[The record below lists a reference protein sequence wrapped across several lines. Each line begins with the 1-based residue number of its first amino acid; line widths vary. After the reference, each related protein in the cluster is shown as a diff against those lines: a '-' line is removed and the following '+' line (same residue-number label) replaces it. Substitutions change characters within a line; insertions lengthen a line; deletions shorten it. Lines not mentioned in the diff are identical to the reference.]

1 MAAALLLQNVDY
13 QSLFLDV
20 VHLHVSTQ
28 LLNPQQSLHA
38 LDRNTLVS
46 LLKLQAQFGCLFFGS
61 APNEFFENLDQLI
74 AVSEGDVVTL
84 LPVANFR
91 PRLEESFVNTIH
103 LLLNFVEP
111 NSSLLNV
118 FDDLGGVPKWSLGVL
133 SAWQKNLSFVVPSGD
148 ALLGI
153 VQLIHKT
160 LRNFM

>member
-61 APNEFFENLDQLI
+61 APNKSFENLDELI

-84 LPVANFR
+84 LPVADFR
-91 PRLEESFVNTIH
+91 PRL
-103 LLLNFVEP
+103 
-111 NSSLLNV
+111 
-118 FDDLGGVPKWSLGVL
+118 
-133 SAWQKNLSFVVPSGD
+133 
-148 ALLGI
+148 
-153 VQLIHKT
+153 
-160 LRNFM
+160 